1 MLRGPVTLV
10 YIFFA
15 QDQKSPIHPST
26 SLSHQLPS
34 LRRSPYYMSMV
45 EGKTSS
51 CCLTGFEWDGTPTG
65 RTEKL
70 GGSDVYVAGAN
81 AEAGVLLVHDLFGW
95 TFGNLSLLADQVAR
109 EADVTVYIPDLFGG
123 EALPPDLAA
132 AGRFRDLDLPGFM
145 ARNGRASREPELF
158 ACARHQGRE
167 GPLARR
173 HVSGL
178 ASASGAEEHRAA
190 PLVDCISIG
199 HPSLATE
206 RDFDEVAVPVQ
217 ILAHPERDPAFT
229 PELKLHA
236 FRAMIKKG
244 GPVRDEPGEREAM
257 VAGKDAK
264 AGGRAATSPRD
275 DAKLTEREIE
285 ILSKAWTCMRN
296 QPEIDMNKLADAL
309 GMTNVGSATNAWGRI
324 KKKLFSGIPAAA
336 GGGSG
341 SVTATA
347 TRKRKSPAKATAAD
361 DGRDDE
367 DEAAAAGETPAKK
380 RKAGRPRKNLPHA
393 KVKSDA
399 GASEEADAAAAAAA
413 RPGREDDDQVKDEPK
428 PEEDEEDP
436 KKPAK
441 GSVAGFKAANRE
453 VDMSGSA

>member
-1 MLRGPVTLV
+1 
-10 YIFFA
+10 
-15 QDQKSPIHPST
+15 
-26 SLSHQLPS
+26 
-34 LRRSPYYMSMV
+34 MSMV
-45 EGKTSS
+45 EGKISS

-158 ACARHQGRE
+158 ACARAIRAERGHSRVGMFRAPFFLTCGARGRRDI
-167 GPLARR
+167 A
-173 HVSGL
+173 GL

-244 GPVRDEPGEREAM
+244 GPDEPGEREAM
-257 VAGKDAK
+257 VAGKDAVV
-264 AGGRAATSPRD
+264 
-275 DAKLTEREIE
+275 
-285 ILSKAWTCMRN
+285 AWLVAHLH
-296 QPEIDMNKLADAL
+296 KADA
-309 GMTNVGSATNAWGRI
+309 
-324 KKKLFSGIPAAA
+324 
-336 GGGSG
+336 
-341 SVTATA
+341 
-347 TRKRKSPAKATAAD
+347 
-361 DGRDDE
+361 
-367 DEAAAAGETPAKK
+367 
-380 RKAGRPRKNLPHA
+380 
-393 KVKSDA
+393 
-399 GASEEADAAAAAAA
+399 
-413 RPGREDDDQVKDEPK
+413 
-428 PEEDEEDP
+428 
-436 KKPAK
+436 
-441 GSVAGFKAANRE
+441 
-453 VDMSGSA
+453 